1 MIIVVITIIMII
13 TTIVN
18 LIIIVSFTPG
28 FLIKK
33 LHIKKFRGWVS
44 VKKRNSVN
52 CPRLK

>member
-1 MIIVVITIIMII
+1 MMEIAAVF
-13 TTIVN
+13 
-18 LIIIVSFTPG
+18 LHSTPG